1 MMADEHEHNA
11 AIARHPGWQKD
22 WDEIEARALQAFAQV
37 PDSELRG
44 LAARLARKAAW
55 TREQLVYWGYLV
67 GRAAGAPE
75 GRTLTPTEA
84 EAILVGW
91 AMESRMARKWDRPSA
106 VPYAA
111 RTPDEMTLR
120 ALAADRRGPD
130 FG

>member
-1 MMADEHEHNA
+1 VDKREHNA

-22 WDEIEARALQAFAQV
+22 WDEIEARALRAFAQV
-37 PDSELRG
+37 PDGELRN

-55 TREQLVYWGYLV
+55 SKEQLIYWGYLV

-84 EAILVGW
+84 ETILAGW
-91 AMESRMARKWDRPSA
+91 AMEARMARKWDRQVA
-106 VPYAA
+106 VPYEA
-111 RTPDEMTLR
+111 RIPNEENLR
-120 ALAADRRGPD
+120 ELVADDPGPD